1 MKASQCVVW
10 ADAMRVGLYGQV
22 RRVWAPR
29 GVKVRQAVQIVYR
42 WAYLALAV
50 DVRSGRLLWSWIR
63 RLKAEAIAQVVGSWQ
78 ADGVEVVVWDGARA
92 HKAQQVEQVGVRL
105 ICQPPYAPELN
116 PVERVFEELR
126 RWVEGRVYADL
137 AEKQRAVEAVLGAL
151 EADPERVKRLTG
163 WPWILH
169 AFEQLRLNMT
179 PP

>member
-1 MKASQCVVW
+1 MKAAQCVVW
-10 ADAMRVGLYGQV
+10 ADEMRVGLYGQV

-29 GVKVRQAVQIVYR
+29 GMKVRQAVQIVYK

-50 DVRSGRLLWSWIR
+50 DVRSGRLFWSRIR
-63 RLKAEAIAQVVGSWQ
+63 RLKAEAIAQVVGSWR
-78 ADGVEVVVWDGARA
+78 AAGVEVVVWDGARA
-92 HKAQQVEQVGVRL
+92 HKAQQVEQVGVQL

-126 RWVEGRVYADL
+126 SWVEGRVYADL
-137 AEKQRAVEAVLGAL
+137 TEKQQAVEAVLGAL

>member
-1 MKASQCVVW
+1 MKAAQCVVW
-10 ADAMRVGLYGQV
+10 ADEMRVGLYGQV

-29 GVKVRQAVQIVYR
+29 GMKVRQAVQIVYK

-50 DVRSGRLLWSWIR
+50 DVRSGRLCWSWIR
-63 RLKAEAIAQVVGSWQ
+63 RLQAEAIARVVSSWQ
-78 ADGVEVVVWDGARA
+78 AAGVEVVVWDGARA
-92 HKAQQVEQVGVRL
+92 HKAQQVGVRL

-116 PVERVFEELR
+116 LVERVFEELR
-126 RWVEGRVYADL
+126 RWVEGRVYVT
-137 AEKQRAVEAVLGAL
+137 ENWRAVEAVLGAL

-179 PP
+179 LP